1 MHEACDEKV
10 AVLIKDNIIS
20 VSIQESCSYIIY
32 NETYFEFV
40 VQFQLQSLLLNL
52 KITILARKIHDN
64 LAFIIAYYEQLE
76 NTSQETALVYSL
88 NRISDINYL
97 EFCLANN
104 YVENSEENLVLQ
116 ADLMMNLA

>member
-64 LAFIIAYYEQLE
+64 
-76 NTSQETALVYSL
+76 
-88 NRISDINYL
+88 
-97 EFCLANN
+97 
-104 YVENSEENLVLQ
+104 
-116 ADLMMNLA
+116 